1 MTDQEFKELLEKLH
15 KLGLD
20 GGDLGYEYW
29 SGIINKLKEMHKSA
43 LQHEQQQKAN

>member
-1 MTDQEFKELLEKLH
+1 MTDQEFKELIEKLH

-29 SGIINKLKEMHKSA
+29 SGIINKLKEMRKSA
-43 LQHEQQQKAN
+43 LQSEQRRKTN

>member
-29 SGIINKLKEMHKSA
+29 SGIINKLKEMRKSA
-43 LQHEQQQKAN
+43 LQNKQHRKAS